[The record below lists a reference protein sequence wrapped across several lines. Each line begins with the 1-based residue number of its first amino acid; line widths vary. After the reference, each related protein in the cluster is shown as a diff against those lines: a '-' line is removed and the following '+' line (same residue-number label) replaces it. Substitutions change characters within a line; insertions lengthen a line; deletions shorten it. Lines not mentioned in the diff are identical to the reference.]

1 MDDAVPVC
9 RNITKA
15 SENGFENII
24 IEAEITHW
32 YRVYFTKN
40 YSQSGSSHVD
50 AERSIPH
57 LEPLLIIIPF
67 KHWEVCDPQYFMG
80 SLFAHHN
87 KYIRTK
93 YYSNPAVALNVL
105 MA

>member
-9 RNITKA
+9 RNITKV

-40 YSQSGSSHVD
+40 
-50 AERSIPH
+50 
-57 LEPLLIIIPF
+57 
-67 KHWEVCDPQYFMG
+67 
-80 SLFAHHN
+80 
-87 KYIRTK
+87 
-93 YYSNPAVALNVL
+93 
-105 MA
+105 